1 MQANE
6 LKNLICKILDD
17 KKGVDITVIDIG
29 ELSIVADYF
38 VIVSGRS
45 TTQVKALANNL
56 EEELSKNYSLEP
68 LRSEGKRDGRW
79 AVVDYGS
86 VVVHVF
92 HEETRRLYSLEQLWG
107 NGQNVTRYEDF
118 RETYTK

>member
-1 MQANE
+1 MHEKE
-6 LKNLICKILDD
+6 LRELICKILDD
-17 KKGVDITVIDIG
+17 KKGIDITVVDLEG
-29 ELSIVADYF
+29 LSIVADCF

-56 EEELSKNYSLEP
+56 EEELSKNYGIEP
-68 LRSEGKRDGRW
+68 IRSEGKRDGRW

-92 HEETRRLYSLEQLWG
+92 HEETRRLYSLEQLWS
-107 NGQNVTRYEDF
+107 NGQNVYRYGDGQQ
-118 RETYTK
+118 

>member
-1 MQANE
+1 MQTNE
-6 LKNLICKILDD
+6 LKDLICKVLDD
-17 KKGVDITVIDIG
+17 KKGIDIVVIDIG

-45 TTQVKALANNL
+45 TTQVKALAGNL
-56 EEELSKNYSLEP
+56 EEELSKNYGVEP

-107 NGQNVTRYEDF
+107 DGQNVTRYDDQD
-118 RETYTK
+118 

>member
-1 MQANE
+1 MQSE
-6 LKNLICKILDD
+6 QLKDLICKVLDD
-17 KKGVDITVIDIG
+17 KKGVDITVIDIR

-56 EEELSKNYSLEP
+56 EEELSKNYQTEP

-79 AVVDYGS
+79 AVVDYGG

-107 NGQNVTRYEDF
+107 DGQNVTRYEG
-118 RETYTK
+118 E

>member
-1 MQANE
+1 MQTEE
-6 LKNLICKILDD
+6 LKNTICRILDD
-17 KKGVDITVIDIG
+17 KKGNDIVVIDIG

-56 EEELSKNYSLEP
+56 EDEMSKNYGVEP

-92 HEETRRLYSLEQLWG
+92 HEETRTLYSLEQLWG
-107 NGQNVTRYEDF
+107 DGTNVTRYGQQ
-118 RETYTK
+118 

>member
-1 MQANE
+1 MQTNE
-6 LKNLICKILDD
+6 LKDLICKVLDD
-17 KKGVDITVIDIG
+17 KKGIDIVVIDIG

-45 TTQVKALANNL
+45 TTQVKALAGNL
-56 EEELSKNYSLEP
+56 EEELSKNYGVEP

-107 NGQNVTRYEDF
+107 DGQNATRYGDQD
-118 RETYTK
+118 

>member
-1 MQANE
+1 MQTEE
-6 LKNLICKILDD
+6 LKNTICRILDD
-17 KKGVDITVIDIG
+17 KKGNDIVVIDIG

-56 EEELSKNYSLEP
+56 EDEMSKNYGVEP

-92 HEETRRLYSLEQLWG
+92 HEETRKLYSLEQLWG
-107 NGQNVTRYEDF
+107 DGMNVTRYGQQ
-118 RETYTK
+118 

>member
-1 MQANE
+1 MQTEE
-6 LKNLICKILDD
+6 LKNTICRILDD
-17 KKGVDITVIDIG
+17 KKGNDIVVIDIG

-56 EEELSKNYSLEP
+56 EDEMSKNYGVEP

-92 HEETRRLYSLEQLWG
+92 HEETRTLYSLEQLWG
-107 NGQNVTRYEDF
+107 DGTNVTRYGQ
-118 RETYTK
+118 

>member
-1 MQANE
+1 MQAQQI
-6 LKNLICKILDD
+6 KDLICKVLDD
-17 KKGVDITVIDIG
+17 KKGVDITVIDLEG
-29 ELSIVADYF
+29 LSIVADYF

-56 EEELSKNYSLEP
+56 EEELSKNYQVEP

-107 NGQNVTRYEDF
+107 DGQNVTHYEG
-118 RETYTK
+118 E

>member
-1 MQANE
+1 MQAQQ
-6 LKNLICKILDD
+6 LKDLICKVLDD
-17 KKGVDITVIDIG
+17 KKGVDITVIDLEG
-29 ELSIVADYF
+29 LSIVADYF

-56 EEELSKNYSLEP
+56 EEELCKNYLVEP

-107 NGQNVTRYEDF
+107 DGQNVTHYEG
-118 RETYTK
+118 E

>member
-1 MQANE
+1 MQTEE
-6 LKNLICKILDD
+6 LKNTICRILDD
-17 KKGVDITVIDIG
+17 KKGNYIVVIDIG

-56 EEELSKNYSLEP
+56 EDEMSKNYGVEP

-92 HEETRRLYSLEQLWG
+92 HEETRTLYSLEQLWG
-107 NGQNVTRYEDF
+107 DGTNVTRYGQ
-118 RETYTK
+118 

>member
-1 MQANE
+1 MQSE
-6 LKNLICKILDD
+6 QLKDVICKVLDD
-17 KKGVDITVIDIG
+17 KKGVDIAVIDIG

-56 EEELSKNYSLEP
+56 EEEMSKVYGVEP

-79 AVVDYGS
+79 AVVDYGG

-107 NGQNVTRYEDF
+107 DGQNVTCYGE
-118 RETYTK
+118 

>member
-1 MQANE
+1 MQIQE

-17 KKGVDITVIDIG
+17 KKGQDIVVIDIG

-56 EEELSKNYSLEP
+56 EDELSKNYDIEP

-92 HEETRRLYSLEQLWG
+92 HEETRKLYSLEQLWG
-107 NGQNVTRYEDF
+107 DGRNVTRYEQQ
-118 RETYTK
+118 